1 MDNPDNRTR
10 LAPNNRNS
18 AETELLTEP
27 ADDSTVLSPLH
38 PEPNNGPKSSQAQ
51 TELAPLDGD
60 NTQSTAHTQHHTLPQ
75 APITPLNT
83 NHLGIIKNRF
93 ELVKSIGSGGMG
105 DVFLALDHVRHE
117 MEDEESMV
125 AIKVLKGSFGALR
138 EAAQALQREAKKAQ
152 LLSHPNIVTV
162 YDFDRD
168 GDQVFITMELLKGQS
183 LEDYLQENGPMP
195 PAKAVKVI
203 EAAAAGLGYAHKM
216 GYVHADIK
224 PANLFLTEDGS
235 VKILD
240 FGIAQAVRRAKNE
253 ELSAGERWTQYAL
266 TPSYASPQMIA
277 HQDLHPSDDVY
288 GLGVVFYEL
297 LTGHHPFRN
306 AEGKSLPADQARD
319 QKRKPEIPKGLGRK
333 PAKALKKALAFDD
346 KERFSSAEELMRALW
361 PMSRVK
367 KLGLGALAAS
377 TALAVGLAVLQAQQV
392 VPPSLS
398 DLPESLSETRGFLV
412 EGDDLLAKGE
422 IGMAHR
428 LFTQAKNALDN
439 TSDIDPKDL
448 RNSLY
453 LLRERQS
460 QVITALKARLKDD
473 NLSRFQLKEIQLAL
487 EYLYNDEL
495 TEDKAGL
502 ERTLTALKARIKA
515 L

>member
-1 MDNPDNRTR
+1 MDNSDNSTR
-10 LAPNNRNS
+10 LDPKRRS
-18 AETELLTEP
+18 AATELI
-27 ADDSTVLSPLH
+27 ADDDSTILSPLH
-38 PEPNNGPKSSQAQ
+38 NNSGDARPLSKEQ
-51 TELAPLDGD
+51 TELAPVALETETH
-60 NTQSTAHTQHHTLPQ
+60 NTHHTQPQ
-75 APITPLNT
+75 TPITPLNYD
-83 NHLGIIKNRF
+83 HLGIIKNRF

-168 GDQVFITMELLKGQS
+168 GDRVFITMELLKGQS
-183 LEDYLQENGPMP
+183 LEDYLQHNGSMP
-195 PAKAVKVI
+195 AAKAVKVI
-203 EAAAAGLGYAHKM
+203 QTAAAGLGYAHKM

-297 LTGHHPFRN
+297 LTGHHPFRGD
-306 AEGKSLPADQARD
+306 AGKALPADQARE
-319 QKRKPEIPKGLGRK
+319 QKRKPEIPKGLSRK
-333 PAKALKKALAFDD
+333 QAKALKKALAFDD
-346 KERFSSAEELMRALW
+346 KERFSNAEELMRALW

-367 KLGLGALAAS
+367 KLGLSALAAS
-377 TALAVGLAVLQAQQV
+377 TALAVGLAFIQAQQV
-392 VPPSLS
+392 VPPSLD
-398 DLPESLSETRGFLV
+398 DLPENLIGTKNLLI
-412 EGDDLLAKGE
+412 EGDELLAKGE

-439 TSDIDPKDL
+439 STDIDPKDL

-460 QVITALKARLKDD
+460 QVIDALRARLKDD
-473 NLSRFQLKEIQLAL
+473 SLSRFQLKEIQLAL

-502 ERTLTALKARIKA
+502 ERTLSALKDRIKA